1 MLPIVLTLSDDDGRD
16 FVENLY
22 LTYRKKIYASAFK
35 ILNKR
40 EDAEDCVHDVIKT
53 VITHLDTFKD
63 ASPQEIGKLLAVC
76 TRNAAV
82 NLYQKNKQRRSNES
96 KLPLDCEY
104 ENELLREMNRSSDQN
119 QPPSVI
125 TVREETKKQIAQMI
139 SELDDIYK
147 DVLILQFRYK
157 MNTHEIADILK
168 ISEGAVRV
176 RLHRAKKI
184 LLQEKGDEL
193 DEIRKNGFL

>member
-1 MLPIVLTLSDDDGRD
+1 MLPIVLTLPDDERRD

-22 LTYRKKIYASAFK
+22 LAYRKKIYASAFK

-53 VITHLDTFKD
+53 VITHLETFR
-63 ASPQEIGKLLAVC
+63 AVSPNEIGKLIAVC
-76 TRNAAV
+76 TRNTAI
-82 NLYQKNKQRRSNES
+82 NIYQKNKKRQSNES

-104 ENELLREMNRSSDQN
+104 ENELLREMKISSDLN
-119 QPPSVI
+119 RTPAVI
-125 TVREETKKQIAQMI
+125 TVREETKKQLAQMI

-157 MNTHEIADILK
+157 MNIREIADILK
-168 ISEGAVRV
+168 ISENTVRV

-184 LLQEKGDEL
+184 LLQERGDEL